1 MSNTP
6 NLSWTDLPG
15 VRSCPIDG
23 WRKTLQILQTVF
35 CPYNV
40 CVGQPS
46 THVLP
51 RSKEESKRTSFHS
64 LFLHRSIGHDL
75 TPGMSMDMTQIGCT
89 GQPSNSVVGH
99 WTNIELWQTEWK
111 TTSLATVQLCEFENQ
126 TLEALVAGSCLYAE
140 FNCSVVR
147 QNFSLLATVKLP
159 YSPK

>member
-6 NLSWTDLPG
+6 HLSWTDLSG

-23 WRKTLQILQTVF
+23 WRKTLQILQTAF

-99 WTNIELWQTEWK
+99 WTNIKL
-111 TTSLATVQLCEFENQ
+111 
-126 TLEALVAGSCLYAE
+126 G
-140 FNCSVVR
+140 R
-147 QNFSLLATVKLP
+147 QNGRPLHWPQCSCVSLKIKLWKLLLRAAVCMP
-159 YSPK
+159 SSIVQWCARISHF